1 MTYLTGVVL
10 SAIRAGHR
18 YGFDIMDATGIP
30 DGSVYPALRRL
41 ERAGYLDAMWE
52 DEAEATAQHRPP
64 RRYYR
69 LTPEGAAALE
79 TARERFPGVDRI
91 FPGGGPA
98 GDGGSDGHGEPGFEP
113 S

>member
-10 SAIRAGHR
+10 AAIRAGHR

-41 ERAGYLDAMWE
+41 ERAGYLAAEWE
-52 DEAEATAQHRPP
+52 DKASATADQRPP

-69 LTPEGAAALE
+69 LTPEGLSALE
-79 TARERFPGVDRI
+79 EALGRFPGVDRI
-91 FPGGGPA
+91 FPDA
-98 GDGGSDGHGEPGFEP
+98 APGLETA
-113 S
+113 

>member
-10 SAIRAGHR
+10 AAIRAGHR

-41 ERAGYLDAMWE
+41 ERAGYLEAHWE
-52 DEAEATAQHRPP
+52 DKAAATAKQRPP

-69 LTPEGAAALE
+69 LTPEGSDALE
-79 TARERFPGVDRI
+79 GARERFPGVDRM
-91 FPGGGPA
+91 FADVDSTGAPGL
-98 GDGGSDGHGEPGFEP
+98 EP

>member
-10 SAIRAGHR
+10 AAIRAGHR

-41 ERAGYLDAMWE
+41 ERAGYLAARWE
-52 DEAEATAQHRPP
+52 DKDEATARQRPP

-69 LTPEGAAALE
+69 LTPDGAEALE
-79 TARERFPGVDRI
+79 GARERFPGVDRM
-91 FPGGGPA
+91 FT
-98 GDGGSDGHGEPGFEP
+98 DGHPHADPGLEAP
-113 S
+113 

>member
-1 MTYLTGVVL
+1 MPRTPRMTYLTGVVL
-10 SAIRAGHR
+10 AAIRAGHR

-41 ERAGYLDAMWE
+41 ERAGYLEARWE
-52 DEAEATAQHRPP
+52 DKAEATARQRPP

-69 LTPEGAAALE
+69 LTPEGSEALDV
-79 TARERFPGVDRI
+79 ARARFPGVDRL
-91 FPGGGPA
+91 FT
-98 GDGGSDGHGEPGFEP
+98 DGERRGEPGLEP